1 MKTAR
6 EYVVSFL
13 HYTGDNYET
22 VLNNTTEADIRFKHA
37 NGFGNLSLIVK
48 ETDAETLGDMLWD
61 WSHVR
66 DSSDEAFENMAV
78 AINEVV
84 TKMDLGDYDLL
95 YDAVQPTYKEL
106 RAEFDYYT
114 LYEPNQTKEIARLD
128 HQLRNY

>member
-13 HYTGDNYET
+13 HYTGDNNGL
-22 VLNNTTEADIRFKHA
+22 LNNTTETDIRFKYA
-37 NGFGNLSLIVK
+37 NGFGSLGMIDHDN
-48 ETDAETLGDMLWD
+48 ETIAEMLGD

-84 TKMDLGDYDLL
+84 TKMDLGDHDLL

-114 LYEPNQTKEIARLD
+114 LYEPNQTQEIARLD

>member
-13 HYTGDNYET
+13 HYTGDNNE

-37 NGFGNLSLIVK
+37 NGFGNLSLIAK
-48 ETDAETLGDMLWD
+48 ETDFETLGDMLWD

-66 DSSDEAFENMAV
+66 DSSDEAFENIAV

-106 RAEFDYYT
+106 RAEFDYFT
-114 LYEPNQTKEIARLD
+114 LYEPNQTEEIARLD

>member
-6 EYVVSFL
+6 EYVVSFF
-13 HYTGDNYET
+13 HYTGDNKDL
-22 VLNNTTEADIRFKHA
+22 LNSTTEADIRFKYA
-37 NGFGNLSLIVK
+37 DGFGSLGMVDHDN
-48 ETDAETLGDMLWD
+48 ETIGEMLWD

-66 DSSDEAFENMAV
+66 DSSADAFDRMAR

-84 TKMDLGDYDLL
+84 TTLDLGDDDLL
-95 YDAVQPTYKEL
+95 YDECQPTYKEL

-114 LYEPNQTKEIARLD
+114 LYEPTQTQEIARLD